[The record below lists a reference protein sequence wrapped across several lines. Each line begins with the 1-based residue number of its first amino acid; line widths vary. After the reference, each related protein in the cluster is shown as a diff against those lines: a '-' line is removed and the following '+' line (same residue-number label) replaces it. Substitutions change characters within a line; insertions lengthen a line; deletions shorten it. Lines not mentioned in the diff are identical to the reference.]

1 MHSSI
6 AKAQVKGT
14 FRVANDVLDKYNA
27 EAEKR
32 VGQNKPFSRKS
43 MTAYVQNLFDM
54 YGDLLLFQS
63 IISKTVAG
71 TSTHLIL
78 QLTLTPLTLAS

>member
-43 MTAYVQNLFDM
+43 MTAY
-54 YGDLLLFQS
+54 G
-63 IISKTVAG
+63 
-71 TSTHLIL
+71 
-78 QLTLTPLTLAS
+78 